1 MTMNTKK
8 LSLKVVAGIVLSG
21 MLLVNTFSCTSCTIC
36 PPSGSEAGN
45 TPVNISV
52 FLDLS
57 DRLDSTR
64 NGGSSVSQMT
74 RDTAI
79 VNALVESF
87 IATCVE
93 HKISE
98 NNNHFQILFHPVPKT
113 SDIASLAANL
123 NVDMSKISVPAEK
136 KKKLMAMKDDF
147 SKSLSQIYGQT
158 LRDREW
164 IGSDIWGFFCNRN
177 AKVDELCI
185 RKGYRNIMVILT
197 DGYIYH
203 EANVQQD
210 GNSYSYVLSNL
221 IDNVPDLSL
230 MAPRKGLDSLEVM
243 MLEINPGKPVRQSK
257 LISVLETWLKEMGV
271 KRYVVSETDMPS
283 NTRTIIDN
291 FLKGDR

>member
-1 MTMNTKK
+1 MKTKK
-8 LSLKVVAGIVLSG
+8 FFLIAIVGILFA
-21 MLLVNTFSCTSCTIC
+21 NIFINTSCST
-36 PPSGSEAGN
+36 GKNDKGEQTEVK
-45 TPVNISV
+45 TPVYISV

-57 DRLDSTR
+57 DRLDSTC
-64 NGGSSVSQMT
+64 NGGFPVSQMT

-79 VNALVESF
+79 VNALVDYF
-87 IATCVE
+87 VATCVE

-98 NNNHFQILFHPVPKT
+98 NRNHFQILFHPTPKT

-123 NVDMSKISVPAEK
+123 NIDMSKISAPADK
-136 KKKLMAMKDDF
+136 KKRLVAMKDDF
-147 SKSLSQIYGQT
+147 SRSLSQIYEQT

-177 AKVDELCI
+177 AKVDNLCL

-210 GNSYSYVLSNL
+210 GNSYSYVLPRL
-221 IDNVPDLSL
+221 IDNASDLSL

-243 MLEINPGKPVRQSK
+243 MLEINPGKPVRQAK
-257 LISVLETWLKEMGV
+257 LISVLETWLKNMGV

-291 FLKGDR
+291 FLKR

>member
-1 MTMNTKK
+1 MKTKK
-8 LSLKVVAGIVLSG
+8 FLLILVAGIIVVG
-21 MLLVNTFSCTSCTIC
+21 IILLFVSNKSKTRSK
-36 PPSGSEAGN
+36 SEQLEIK

-57 DRLDSTR
+57 DRLDSTC
-64 NGGSSVSQMT
+64 NGGFPVSQMT

-79 VNALVESF
+79 VNALVDYF

-98 NNNHFQILFHPVPKT
+98 NKNHFQILFHPTPKT
-113 SDIASLAANL
+113 SDMASLAANL
-123 NVDMSKISVPAEK
+123 NIDMSKISAPADK
-136 KKKLMAMKDDF
+136 KKRLVAMKDDF
-147 SKSLSQIYGQT
+147 SRSLSQIYEQT

-177 AKVDELCI
+177 AKVDNLCL

-210 GNSYSYVLSNL
+210 GNSYSYVLPRL

-243 MLEINPGKPVRQSK
+243 ILEINPGKPVRQSK
-257 LISVLETWLKEMGV
+257 LISVLETWLKNMGV

-283 NTRTIIDN
+283 NTRTIIDT
-291 FLKGDR
+291 FLEGDN

>member
-1 MTMNTKK
+1 MNTKK
-8 LSLKVVAGIVLSG
+8 FSLIATAG
-21 MLLVNTFSCTSCTIC
+21 MLLANIFICTSCIDKDKGRNDKDEQTDTK
-36 PPSGSEAGN
+36 

-64 NGGSSVSQMT
+64 NGDFPVSQMA

-79 VNALVESF
+79 VNALVDYF
-87 IATCVE
+87 VATCVK
-93 HKISE
+93 HKITE
-98 NNNHFQILFHPVPKT
+98 NKNHFQILFHPTPKT

-123 NVDMSKISVPAEK
+123 NIDMSKISTPADK
-136 KKKLMAMKDDF
+136 KKRLIAMKDDF
-147 SKSLSQIYGQT
+147 SRSLSQIYEQT
-158 LRDREW
+158 LRDRVW
-164 IGSDIWGFFCNRN
+164 IGSDIWGFFCNKN
-177 AKVDELCI
+177 AKVDNLCL

-203 EANVQQD
+203 EDNVQQD

-243 MLEINPGKPVRQSK
+243 MVEINPGKPVMQSK
-257 LISVLETWLKEMGV
+257 LISVLEAWLKDMGV
-271 KRYVVSETDMPS
+271 KRYVVSETGMPS
-283 NTRTIIDN
+283 DTRTIIDN
-291 FLKGDR
+291 FLTEN

>member
-1 MTMNTKK
+1 MNTKK
-8 LSLKVVAGIVLSG
+8 FFLIAVVGILFANIFIS
-21 MLLVNTFSCTSCTIC
+21 TSCSTDKN
-36 PPSGSEAGN
+36 GKSEQTEPK

-57 DRLDSTR
+57 DRLDSTC
-64 NGGSSVSQMT
+64 NGGFPVSQMT

-79 VNALVESF
+79 INSLVDYF
-87 IATCVE
+87 VATCVE

-98 NNNHFQILFHPVPKT
+98 NRNHFQILFHPTPNT

-123 NVDMSKISVPAEK
+123 NIDMSKISTPADK
-136 KKKLMAMKDDF
+136 KKRLMAMKFDF
-147 SKSLSQIYGQT
+147 SRSLSQIYEQT
-158 LRDREW
+158 LRDKEW

-177 AKVDELCI
+177 AKVDNLCL

-203 EANVQQD
+203 EANVQQE
-210 GNSYSYVLSNL
+210 GNSYSYVLPRL
-221 IDNVPDLSL
+221 IDNTSDLSL

-243 MLEINPGKPVRQSK
+243 MLEINPGKPIRQAK
-257 LISVLETWLKEMGV
+257 LISVLETWLKNMGV

-291 FLKGDR
+291 FLKR